1 MKNTSPNQNK
11 RKVFLNNKTTKVED
25 QPAPKEQAKEV
36 VKPVVVSAPVRRS
49 YRDNLSIL

>member
-11 RKVFLNNKTTKVED
+11 RKVFLNTKTTKVED
-25 QPAPKEQAKEV
+25 QPAPKEQAKEE
-36 VKPVVVSAPVRRS
+36 VKVVVSAPVRRS